1 MVSKAKNVAY
11 IAAYTSLTAVLAQI
25 TIYLPFTP
33 IPITL
38 QTLAVVLSGILG
50 GPLIGFASQITYLAL
65 IASGLPIAAGFKGG
79 ITALIGPTAGFLYGF
94 PIAALTSGILA
105 GNSTSRARIALSAIA
120 GIFSVYP
127 TGLLWLYLVYNIR
140 ENLLAIALLPYIP
153 GDVAKAILAA
163 ETAYRIKKLQT
174 QTR

>member
-1 MVSKAKNVAY
+1 MVSTAKNVAH

-50 GPLIGFASQITYLAL
+50 SPLIGFISQITYLAL

-79 ITALIGPTAGFLYGF
+79 YNGSHRSYSRF
-94 PIAALTSGILA
+94 PIWFS
-105 GNSTSRARIALSAIA
+105 NSSTNLRNLS
-120 GIFSVYP
+120 
-127 TGLLWLYLVYNIR
+127 W
-140 ENLLAIALLPYIP
+140 
-153 GDVAKAILAA
+153 K
-163 ETAYRIKKLQT
+163 
-174 QTR
+174 

>member
-1 MVSKAKNVAY
+1 MVSKAKNVAH

-105 GNSTSRARIALSAIA
+105 GKSISRTRIALSAIA